1 MKDLR
6 SFCDLFYAAHYL
18 PIALYDEAGFVCA
31 AGFPGGGDPYPFVRE
46 RLAGRENPAVYVSSD
61 TGCYGLVRCD
71 SARFLVLGPVYSTP
85 VTGEIILAYQN
96 KNAVPPQQR
105 GEIAQFLC
113 GIPSYTYNQFLNML
127 LYLLYTLTGERK
139 NVSDAFSVTDTN
151 QQEEIRRQHTQS
163 AYENRE
169 DQRQHGSYHFERQM
183 LEVIRSGDTAWLERF
198 LMTALSA
205 VPLNEGKLADTPL
218 RQAKNLFIG
227 TVAMVGKEAA
237 IPAGLDVEQ
246 TYQLIDIYTQ
256 ESERM
261 QSVEAIKNLQY
272 NMLMDFTQRI
282 SRQRMPGSLSPVVSA
297 AVQFISNHINQPIGV
312 ENVVACAGTSRAQLF
327 RRFQQELGIGI
338 SAYITQ
344 CRLREAKFLLRYT
357 DKPLGEI
364 SSYLCFS
371 SQSYFQNVFKRCCG
385 ITPLEYR
392 RNGPGLEKPETERS
406 K

>member
-1 MKDLR
+1 MYCNSVYNIVNLSLEVNFMKDLR

-169 DQRQHGSYHFERQM
+169 DQRQHGSYHFERQRLSSLLIFSPRVANLAM
-183 LEVIRSGDTAWLERF
+183 RLYREPGRWLAEATKVIL
-198 LMTALSA
+198 
-205 VPLNEGKLADTPL
+205 LAP
-218 RQAKNLFIG
+218 
-227 TVAMVGKEAA
+227 
-237 IPAGLDVEQ
+237 
-246 TYQLIDIYTQ
+246 
-256 ESERM
+256 S
-261 QSVEAIKNLQY
+261 
-272 NMLMDFTQRI
+272 
-282 SRQRMPGSLSPVVSA
+282 
-297 AVQFISNHINQPIGV
+297 
-312 ENVVACAGTSRAQLF
+312 
-327 RRFQQELGIGI
+327 
-338 SAYITQ
+338 
-344 CRLREAKFLLRYT
+344 
-357 DKPLGEI
+357 
-364 SSYLCFS
+364 
-371 SQSYFQNVFKRCCG
+371 
-385 ITPLEYR
+385 
-392 RNGPGLEKPETERS
+392 
-406 K
+406 